1 MGRLPDLL
9 ANILFNK
16 SFDTSC
22 VSVEMHRVLHL
33 TDECCPKI
41 IKSLFMFE
49 ASAFL
54 HFVSLH
60 LLLLFQICVMN
71 SPLLI
76 L

>member
-1 MGRLPDLL
+1 MNV
-9 ANILFNK
+9 A
-16 SFDTSC
+16 
-22 VSVEMHRVLHL
+22 
-33 TDECCPKI
+33 PKL